1 MRIGHALRIGAA
13 LALLVTALV
22 HLDLY
27 FGGYRSAGSVPAFG
41 RSILL
46 DAIVAGV
53 VAAAVAVRREWFVR
67 IAGIVVPAAT
77 LAAFAYTH
85 TDHTLLGF
93 RGSGLDPS
101 PQATVALIA
110 ELAAIVLLAA
120 TFIPAV
126 AAPDRSSSGIALLA
140 GTGAATAIILVGFGL
155 YWSNH
160 YGTTTTAA
168 TPTSVI
174 IKDFAF
180 SPPTLTVREG
190 ETVTWTNDDGVDHTV
205 SATDRSFT
213 SQELQQGAAFE
224 FTFTAPGTHTYIC
237 ALHPEMTAT
246 VTVTP

>member
-1 MRIGHALRIGAA
+1 MRIGRALRIGGA
-13 LALLVTALV
+13 LALLLAALV

-46 DAIVAGV
+46 DAVAAGV
-53 VAAAVAVRREWFVR
+53 VAAVVATRREWFVR
-67 IAGIVVPAAT
+67 LAGIVVPAAT

-93 RGSGLDPS
+93 RGSGLEPS
-101 PQATVALIA
+101 PQAAVALVA
-110 ELAAIVLLAA
+110 EVAAVVLLGA

-126 AAPDRSSSGIALLA
+126 AARDESSGIGLLA
-140 GTGAATAIILVGFGL
+140 GTAAVTAIVMVGFGL
-155 YWSNH
+155 FWSSRDE
-160 YGTTTTAA
+160 TTTTAG

-180 SPPTLTVREG
+180 SPSTLTVREG
-190 ETVTWTNDDGVDHTV
+190 TTVTWTNDDGVDHTV

-213 SQELQQGAAFE
+213 SDELQQGATFQ
-224 FTFTAPGTHTYIC
+224 FTFTTPGPHTYIC
-237 ALHPEMTAT
+237 AIHPDMTGT

>member
-1 MRIGHALRIGAA
+1 MRIGQALRIGAA

-27 FGGYRSAGSVPAFG
+27 FGGYRSAGSEPAFG

-46 DAIVAGV
+46 DA
-53 VAAAVAVRREWFVR
+53 VAAGLVAALVAVRREWFIRLAAV
-67 IAGIVVPAAT
+67 VVPAAT

-85 TDHTLLGF
+85 TDHSLLGF
-93 RGSGLDPS
+93 SGSGFDPS
-101 PQATVALIA
+101 PQAAVALIA
-110 ELAAIVLLAA
+110 EVVAIVLAAA

-126 AAPDRSSSGIALLA
+126 AARDQSSGIRLLA
-140 GTGAATAIILVGFGL
+140 GTGVATAIVMVGFGV

-174 IKDFAF
+174 IKDFSF

-190 ETVTWTNDDGVDHTV
+190 ETVTWTNDDGVGHTV
-205 SATDRSFT
+205 SATDRAFT
-213 SQELQQGAAFE
+213 SQELQHGATYQ
-224 FTFTAPGTHTYIC
+224 FTFTTPGTYTYIC
-237 ALHPEMTAT
+237 AIHPDMSGTI
-246 VTVTP
+246 TVTP

>member
-1 MRIGHALRIGAA
+1 MRIGQALRIGAA
-13 LALLVTALV
+13 LALLVTAWV

-27 FGGYRSAGSVPAFG
+27 FGGYRSAGSVPNFG
-41 RSILL
+41 RSIML
-46 DAIVAGV
+46 DAIAAGL
-53 VAAAVAVRREWFVR
+53 VAALVAVRREWFIRV
-67 IAGIVVPAAT
+67 AGIVVPAAT

-85 TDHTLLGF
+85 TDHSLLGF
-93 RGSGLDPS
+93 QGSGFDPS
-101 PQATVALIA
+101 PQAAVALIA

-120 TFIPAV
+120 TFIPTV
-126 AAPDRSSSGIALLA
+126 AARDQSSGIALLA
-140 GTGAATAIILVGFGL
+140 GAGAVAAVVVVGGGL
-155 YWSNH
+155 FSSNR
-160 YGTTTTAA
+160 YETTTSAA

-213 SQELQQGAAFE
+213 SQELGQGATFE
-224 FTFTAPGTHTYIC
+224 FTFTTPGTHTYIC
-237 ALHPEMTAT
+237 AIHPEMTAT